1 MAVRSSKPKLRKP
14 HSKRQSFEGAPIGDL
29 RVGGR
34 VWVEKDGDGRTYL
47 AWGRVVLLERIE
59 QCGSISAAARSMG
72 ISYRHAWLLVEQI
85 NALAPA
91 PLVVAQKGGKKGGGA
106 SLTQEGKQA
115 VQGFWYLVEK
125 FEAFLRD
132 VSEDARLIAFFSP
145 QGAVPTKSA

>member
-1 MAVRSSKPKLRKP
+1 VAVQSSKPKLRKP
-14 HSKRQSFEGAPIGDL
+14 HPKRESLEGAHIGDL

-34 VWVEKDGDGRTYL
+34 VWVEKDGRTYL

-72 ISYRHAWLLVEQI
+72 ISYRHAWLLVEQT

-115 VQGFWYLVEK
+115 VQGFWRLVEK
-125 FEAFLRD
+125 FKAFLQD
-132 VSEDARLIAFFSP
+132 VSDDAQLITFFSA
-145 QGAVPTKSA
+145 QGPSLLNR